1 MLICVVRIFMNQ
13 MLCNQCYLNVEDPL
27 GCNDYKILNE
37 AKRNHQVQTSGGYW
51 CDQTGHSY
59 TNSQW
64 HGVAWYRF
72 LPPAGTRIAEEAPG
86 EGYCGTSATGWMQG
100 SHPTSLGETVT
111 RTVCFQSSSNTC
123 HTSTEIKVRNC
134 GQFFLYRLV
143 DTPYCQLGYC
153 AKSH

>member
-1 MLICVVRIFMNQ
+1 M
-13 MLCNQCYLNVEDPL
+13 

-37 AKRNHQVQTSGGYW
+37 YQRNHQVKTSGGSS
-51 CDQTGHSY
+51 CDKTGLSY

-64 HGVAWYRF
+64 HGDDWHRF

-86 EGYCGTSATGWMQG
+86 IKCCGTAVTGWMQG

-111 RTVCFQSSSNTC
+111 RTVCFQFGSDTC
-123 HTSTEIKVRNC
+123 YRSTQIKVRNC

-143 DTPYCQLGYC
+143 DTPVCTAGYC
-153 AKSH
+153 AK